1 MAYAGSDQG
10 GPGEAPVAIK
20 ILVAGGFGAGKTTL
34 VGSLTEI
41 KPLRTEEPLS
51 ELGTGTGLGFAFWS

>member
-10 GPGEAPVAIK
+10 GPGDAPVAIK

-41 KPLRTEEPLS
+41 KPLRTELWRCASS
-51 ELGTGTGLGFAFWS
+51 EFGRWTDIGS